1 VPYPLNDNRKQKC
14 LAVCKQQVHQAR
26 RQALFEFFKEIPAKL
41 QVVLESITKWEIN

>member
-1 VPYPLNDNRKQKC
+1 MITANKNC

-26 RQALFEFFKEIPAKL
+26 RQELFEFFTKIPAEL